1 MGKSVRNRPRQPERA
16 EEMAQGEA
24 KPHCETQIRRS
35 EPPNRHIAITSLLDA
50 HLPVT
55 CADLP

>member
-1 MGKSVRNRPRQPERA
+1 MDKSVRNRPKRPEMAR
-16 EEMAQGEA
+16 EMAQCEA
-24 KPHCETQIRRS
+24 KPLCHTQIRHS
-35 EPPNRHIAITSLLDA
+35 EPPNRRIAITSLLDA

>member
-1 MGKSVRNRPRQPERA
+1 MGKSVRRQRMRP
-16 EEMAQGEA
+16 EMAQEMAQDNA
-24 KPHCETQIRRS
+24 KLHCDAQIRRP
-35 EPPNRHIAITSLLDA
+35 EPPNRRIATTSLLDT